1 MEKDMKFEF
10 DLVIRAK
17 SGDMTLQYNPTIRK
31 WEAMR
36 GQKVLARRKNVEML
50 VAAVNSAEAAL
61 AGSVEA

>member
-1 MEKDMKFEF
+1 MKFEF

-17 SGDMTLQYNPTIRK
+17 TGDMTLVYNPTIRK
-31 WEAMR
+31 WEALL
-36 GQKVLARRKNVEML
+36 GTKVLARRKNVEML